1 MITDKNIFALFP
13 TVLATLTYDCGE
25 DIRNYLNSV
34 DMATNVTDKN
44 KEEYGLVSRDTFI
57 LNNPICKPLADVILQ
72 ESKHI
77 MTEILAYK
85 IEGTQLTQS
94 WVSHKLPNQYHKK
107 HTHPNSVI
115 SGVYY
120 WNDGEHMP
128 ISFHKNYIGSATNVI
143 DVDVDSK
150 MSANQPLSW
159 DEFTIKPYQ
168 NLLILFPSYLTHEV
182 AKNNQ
187 NCVRKSLSFNI
198 MPINSLGVKEKLT
211 YFMFGN
217 L

>member
-1 MITDKNIFALFP
+1 MITDKNLFALFP

-34 DMATNVTDKN
+34 DMATDVADRN

-57 LNNPICKPLADVILQ
+57 LNNSICKPLADVILQ
-72 ESKHI
+72 ESKFL
-77 MTEILAYK
+77 MTQMLAYK
-85 IEGTQLTQS
+85 IKNTQLTQS

-120 WNDGEHMP
+120 WNPGKHTP
-128 ISFHKNYIGSATNVI
+128 ITFHKNYIPSATNVI
-143 DVDVDSK
+143 DVDVDK
-150 MSANQPLSW
+150 ELSAKQPLSW
-159 DEFTIKPYQ
+159 DNFTIEPKQ
-168 NLLILFPSYLTHEV
+168 NLLILFPSYLVHEV
-182 AKNNQ
+182 DKNNDD
-187 NCVRKSLSFNI
+187 CVRKSLSFNI
-198 MPINSLGVKEKLT
+198 MPTNELGAREKLT